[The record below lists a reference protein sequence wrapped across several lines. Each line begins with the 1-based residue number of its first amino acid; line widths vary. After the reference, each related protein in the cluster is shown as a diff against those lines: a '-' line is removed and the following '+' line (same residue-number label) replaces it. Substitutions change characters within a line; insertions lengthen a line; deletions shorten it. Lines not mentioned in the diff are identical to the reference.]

1 MADIA
6 ESRIHGLDGVVEKMR
21 SLAPRLQRNG
31 LRKAA
36 RKAMNIVRDAARE
49 KARAVDDP
57 ETPEKIWKNII
68 TQESAKEGRREGG
81 VVMKVG
87 VRGGASRNQHSKGA
101 SGNPGGDTRHWRY
114 LEFGTK
120 YSPAKP
126 FMRPALP
133 ENVAK
138 VTDRFVSELSSEI
151 DRAVGGR

>member
-87 VRGGASRNQHSKGA
+87 VRGGASRNQHSKDA

-114 LEFGTK
+114 LE